1 MSAGRLVPLSDQKP
15 PPLVLIQLELLDG
28 DDSALSRS
36 GASTVPICWPLLRM
50 MMTRQ
55 LRSLA
60 AVGFFLAVFI
70 GEVRQDAT

>member
-1 MSAGRLVPLSDQKP
+1 MVLV
-15 PPLVLIQLELLDG
+15 QLKLLDG
-28 DDSALSRS
+28 HGLSPLAIRRLDRADIS
-36 GASTVPICWPLLRM
+36 PLLSM